1 MPPKKTAKN
10 TKKGQNPSPQVAIE
24 DPKPVSEEPKQEVLL
39 PPPAQSQKPQTQ
51 EKPPT
56 PAKEPEH
63 KAETIEKLPVE
74 ERKQDGEE
82 LEKGAA
88 GNLIKLNQF
97 NNFAVANPVTG
108 GGKAA
113 AISEE
118 EKKKLREMR
127 FAGKHVAENTFDV
140 SNVREFFEGIFS
152 SIFELNFQGFCLR
165 TWIFVENG

>member
-10 TKKGQNPSPQVAIE
+10 TKKGQNPSPQVAVE
-24 DPKPVSEEPKQEVLL
+24 DPKPIVEEPKAEVLL
-39 PPPAQSQKPQTQ
+39 PPPAQSQKTQ
-51 EKPPT
+51 EKPPS

-63 KAETIEKLPVE
+63 KAETIEKPSVE
-74 ERKQDGEE
+74 ERKDGEE

-88 GNLIKLNQF
+88 GNVIKLNQF
-97 NNFAVANPVTG
+97 NNFTVANPVTG

-127 FAGKHVAENTFDV
+127 FAKHVAENTFDV
-140 SNVREFFEGIFS
+140 SNVREFF
-152 SIFELNFQGFCLR
+152 
-165 TWIFVENG
+165 

>member
-10 TKKGQNPSPQVAIE
+10 TKKGQNPSPQVAVE
-24 DPKPVSEEPKQEVLL
+24 DPKPVAEEPKKEVLL
-39 PPPAQSQKPQTQ
+39 PPPAQPQKPQTQ

-63 KAETIEKLPVE
+63 KAATIEKPVVE

-82 LEKGAA
+82 GEKGTS
-88 GNLIKLNQF
+88 GNVIKLNQF
-97 NNFAVANPVTG
+97 NNFAVANPVTA

-113 AISEE
+113 TISEE

-140 SNVREFFEGIFS
+140 SNVRTVFLNGFF
-152 SIFELNFQGFCLR
+152 
-165 TWIFVENG
+165 